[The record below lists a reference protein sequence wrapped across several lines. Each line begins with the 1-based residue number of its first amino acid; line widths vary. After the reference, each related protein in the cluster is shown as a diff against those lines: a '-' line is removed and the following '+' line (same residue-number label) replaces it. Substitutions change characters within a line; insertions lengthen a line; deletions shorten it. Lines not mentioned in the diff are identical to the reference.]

1 MWDMTCPLRS
11 AADVGQR
18 SECAM
23 VMSVTTQT
31 IFPFMSDA
39 HRPAVDVQMA
49 ALDTCVSPSF
59 WLILSAILIGGDG
72 YRRAVA
78 CGPSS
83 RIVNIT
89 CPVPELRFE
98 RRAPRACVFAP
109 RKVAPLAQSRNSR
122 RTHSTHRDVG
132 RSASSRAI
140 GIRACRTAWSGAAHQ
155 PQSHFSLG
163 DEEGGR
169 HRTCSSR
176 GGGAT
181 R

>member
-49 ALDTCVSPSF
+49 APDTCVSPSF

-72 YRRAVA
+72 YKYK
-78 CGPSS
+78 
-83 RIVNIT
+83 
-89 CPVPELRFE
+89 EKL
-98 RRAPRACVFAP
+98 
-109 RKVAPLAQSRNSR
+109 L
-122 RTHSTHRDVG
+122 
-132 RSASSRAI
+132 
-140 GIRACRTAWSGAAHQ
+140 
-155 PQSHFSLG
+155 
-163 DEEGGR
+163 
-169 HRTCSSR
+169 
-176 GGGAT
+176 
-181 R
+181 

>member
-49 ALDTCVSPSF
+49 APDTCVSPSF

-72 YRRAVA
+72 YEDFETVA
-78 CGPSS
+78 WGVSMKAWKFGCKG
-83 RIVNIT
+83 RG
-89 CPVPELRFE
+89 
-98 RRAPRACVFAP
+98 
-109 RKVAPLAQSRNSR
+109 
-122 RTHSTHRDVG
+122 RTTH
-132 RSASSRAI
+132 
-140 GIRACRTAWSGAAHQ
+140 T
-155 PQSHFSLG
+155 
-163 DEEGGR
+163 
-169 HRTCSSR
+169 
-176 GGGAT
+176 
-181 R
+181 